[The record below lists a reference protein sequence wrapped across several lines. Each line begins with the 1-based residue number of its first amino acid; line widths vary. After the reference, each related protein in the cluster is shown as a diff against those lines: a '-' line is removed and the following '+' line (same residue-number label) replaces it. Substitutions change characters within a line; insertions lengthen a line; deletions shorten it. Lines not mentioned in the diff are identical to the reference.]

1 MLLND
6 SCFDSFPPPQV
17 EVYDLGVVFSSH
29 SMGLTVQSGS
39 LEEGCFTVAE
49 AHESAICDLSL
60 SPDGGVLA
68 TASED
73 GHLKFW
79 QIDWDTSHEPK

>member
-1 MLLND
+1 MICLTIV
-6 SCFDSFPPPQV
+6 STTQV
-17 EVYDLGVVFSSH
+17 EVYDLGVVFPSH

-49 AHESAICDLSL
+49 AHDSAICDLSI

-79 QIDWDTSHEPK
+79 QIDWDRSHEPK